1 MTTNVPA
8 GAAFFDAM
16 RPMFGGSLTQ
26 DQVNG
31 LLVILEAWKKVGS
44 GKLRDL
50 AYILATAKHETADT
64 MQPVRETKAPTDAK
78 AKEWLT
84 KAWKAGKLGQVKTP
98 YWNTGFFGRGYVQL
112 THEDNYRKAGDKLGL
127 DLVADPSKAMIP
139 EIAALI
145 LIRGMQEGWFTGKKL
160 SDFPSDF
167 VSSRAVVNGSDRA
180 TLIAGYAYGFLQA
193 LEKVTETAAATP
205 APTPP
210 PVIVTQPVG
219 PPTVQTQAPRGNGR
233 FWGALIAI
241 VLALGAGL
249 LKLFGV
255 N

>member
-8 GAAFFDAM
+8 GAVFFDAM

-44 GKLRDL
+44 GNLRDL

-193 LEKVTETAAATP
+193 LEKVTETETAAP

-210 PVIVTQPVG
+210 PVIVTKPVG